1 MTEISSYEADIIRK
15 ISNGRT
21 DPKSDK
27 ACKMFLSLKQIA
39 ARILKAVAK
48 EYKDMPIDEIISL
61 MSEPRVNEDTLYPN
75 AEPPVIHTDNSE
87 DSSIDEGTRFYDIR
101 FTARVP
107 NGDKDVQLI
116 INIEAQN
123 EFDTEYSL
131 IKRGIYYCSRL
142 ISGQYGTVFEH
153 MDYDKIQKVYSIWIC
168 TNPAK
173 EFADSIRT
181 YSLKKEMLYGN
192 DLTGESAA
200 KEAEKY
206 DLITLVLV
214 CLKEYDEKERS
225 ANKLIDLLTTTLS
238 PKVSSDDKI
247 KTLGNDYG
255 IPVTNE
261 ISERVNSMCNISA
274 GFFKDGVTEGF
285 FKGKDEGIAE
295 GRVKGKAEGKAEKEM
310 EIIRT
315 MLRKNRTAQEI
326 SELTDIPIEE
336 VKKVQKSLTP

>member
-1 MTEISSYEADIIRK
+1 MVKISSYEAEIIRK

-61 MSEPRVNEDTLYPN
+61 MSTPSVNEDTLDPN

-107 NGDKDVQLI
+107 NNDKNVQLI

-142 ISGQYGTVFEH
+142 ISGQYGTIFKH

-168 TNPAK
+168 TDPAK

-181 YSLKKEMLYGN
+181 YSLKKELLYGN
-192 DLTGESAA
+192 DLVGEPAA

-214 CLKEYDEKERS
+214 CLKEYDEKDR
-225 ANKLIDLLTTTLS
+225 KLIDLLTTMLA
-238 PKVSSDDKI
+238 PQVSSNDKI
-247 KTLGNDYG
+247 KTLDKDYG

-274 GFFKDGVTEGF
+274 GFFRDGVSEGF
-285 FKGKDEGIAE
+285 FKGKDEGKAE
-295 GRVKGKAEGKAEKEM
+295 GRAEKEV

-315 MLRKNRTAQEI
+315 MLGDNRTVQEI
-326 SELTDIPIEE
+326 AAILHFPVEE
-336 VKKVQKSLTP
+336 VEKVKKTVLSQ

>member
-61 MSEPRVNEDTLYPN
+61 MSKPSINEDTLDPN
-75 AEPPVIHTDNSE
+75 VEPPVIHTDNSE
-87 DSSIDEGTRFYDIR
+87 DISFDEGTRFYDIR
-101 FTARVP
+101 FTAEVP
-107 NGDKDVQLI
+107 QNGKTVQLI

-181 YSLKKEMLYGN
+181 YSLKKELLYGN
-192 DLTGESAA
+192 DLIGESAA

-225 ANKLIDLLTTTLS
+225 ANKLIDMLSATLS
-238 PKVSSDDKI
+238 PRVSPDDKI
-247 KTLGNDYG
+247 NTLENDYG
-255 IPVTNE
+255 IPMTRE
-261 ISERVNSMCNISA
+261 ISERVNSMCNVSA
-274 GFFKDGVTEGF
+274 GFFRDGVSEGF
-285 FKGKDEGIAE
+285 FKGKDEGRIDE
-295 GRVKGKAEGKAEKEM
+295 RI
-310 EIIRT
+310 EIIKT
-315 MLRKNRTAQEI
+315 MLGDNRTVQEI
-326 SELTDIPIEE
+326 ASILHFPVEE

>member
-1 MTEISSYEADIIRK
+1 MAEVSSYEADTVRK

-27 ACKMFLSLKQIA
+27 ACKLFLSLKQIT

-48 EYKDMPIDEIISL
+48 EYKDIPINEIISL

-75 AEPPVIHTDNSE
+75 VEPPVIHTDNSE

-107 NGDKDVQLI
+107 NDDKDVQLI

-168 TNPAK
+168 TTPTE

-181 YSLKKEMLYGN
+181 YSLKKELLYGS
-192 DLTGESAA
+192 DVDGENAV
-200 KEAEKY
+200 KEAKKL
-206 DLITLVLV
+206 DLMTLVLV
-214 CLKEYDEKERS
+214 CLKRYDENDRS
-225 ANKLIDLLTTTLS
+225 ANELIDMLTMMLS

-247 KTLGNDYG
+247 NTLENDYG
-255 IPVTNE
+255 IPMTRE

-274 GFFKDGVTEGF
+274 GFFRDG
-285 FKGKDEGIAE
+285 KIEGIAE
-295 GRVKGKAEGKAEKEM
+295 GKVEGKAERDV
-310 EIIRT
+310 EIIKI
-315 MLRKNRTAQEI
+315 MLGDRHTVPEI
-326 SELTDIPIEE
+326 SKLLHLPIETVE
-336 VKKVQKSLTP
+336 KVQKSITH